1 MKSIVLL
8 YDERETET
16 VEEEILPIL
25 KENLKLKLPFQTE
38 LTVELGREDFL
49 LTYLGDDQLRE
60 FFPLAISENWTVG
73 LLPHPRMAQAKAG
86 FGIEGRLS
94 VTVEDMLEASEG
106 KFIDILMANG
116 RPVFNTLVIGESLS
130 LLSGSVKEGFW
141 SRSMSQLS
149 SFFRLFKR
157 LESSLFTF
165 EFPEKNPINTA
176 CLGMVVV
183 QHGQSSRLSRMVLED
198 AFIND
203 GRMHLIALAPRSVT
217 GLIWFGFYS
226 IFRSGSR
233 RLPPFAAH
241 IKTGHLRVKSDN
253 SINFTCDGLL
263 MSAKE
268 IELEVVPEAIR
279 LVPGRYLKMEPTPKK
294 EDVFKVEVLPR
305 GESRDALV
313 NRPLPFIHHASKE
326 EFKDLFST
334 LRQNSRA
341 SSSYL
346 VLMLLSTCIA
356 TLGLFGNSSPVI
368 IGAMILAPLMAPIIS
383 MSMGVLRQDKRLMWD
398 SSKAI
403 GLGLVLAYL
412 CAVFIT
418 WLTPLSIPNEEILAR
433 VRPNLLDLG
442 VAVAS
447 GVAGAYAH
455 AKEEVAKTLAGVAI
469 AVALVPPLAVSGI
482 GLGWADWNIFSGAL
496 LLLTTNLAG
505 ILLSAAFTFL
515 LLGFSPFRLAT
526 KGLVYS
532 LLVVVLISLPLFF
545 GFIDMVREKDVISKL
560 NGHSVNGVVLRDIS
574 VRQVKPLR
582 LAVKLVSEHSL
593 SSAQIQAVKSEIE
606 SMVGEEVELEVMLG
620 FKVF

>member
-1 MKSIVLL
+1 M
-8 YDERETET
+8 
-16 VEEEILPIL
+16 
-25 KENLKLKLPFQTE
+25 
-38 LTVELGREDFL
+38 
-49 LTYLGDDQLRE
+49 
-60 FFPLAISENWTVG
+60 VG

-86 FGIEGRLS
+86 LGVEGRLS
-94 VTVEDMLEASEG
+94 ATLEDMLEAEEARP
-106 KFIDILMANG
+106 IDVLLANG

-130 LLSGSVKEGFW
+130 LMSGAVKDGFW
-141 SRSMSQLS
+141 ARSVSKLS
-149 SFFRLFKR
+149 AFFRLFRR
-157 LESSLFTF
+157 LESSLFTL
-165 EFPEKNPINTA
+165 EFPEKSPINTA

-217 GLIWFGFYS
+217 GLIWFGCYS
-226 IFRSGSR
+226 IFRSSSR

-241 IKTGHLRVKSDN
+241 IKTDKIHIKSDDA
-253 SINFTCDGLL
+253 INFTCDGVL
-263 MSAKE
+263 MSARE
-268 IELEVVPEAIR
+268 IDLEVVSQAIR
-279 LVPGRYLKMEPTPKK
+279 LIPGRYLKMEAKPVKQ
-294 EDVFKVEVLPR
+294 DVFKVEVLPR

-326 EFKDLFST
+326 EFKELFST
-334 LRQNSRA
+334 LRLNAQA
-341 SSSYL
+341 SGSYL
-346 VLMLLSTCIA
+346 VLMILSTCIA

-368 IGAMILAPLMAPIIS
+368 IGAMILAPLMSPIIS
-383 MSMGVLRQDKRLMWD
+383 MSMGVLRQDRQLMWD
-398 SSKAI
+398 SSAAI
-403 GLGLVLAYL
+403 GLGLILAYL

-418 WLTPLSIPNEEILAR
+418 WLTPLSIPNDEILAR

-482 GLGWADWNIFSGAL
+482 GLGWADWGIFSGAL
-496 LLLTTNLAG
+496 LLLMTNLAG
-505 ILLSAAFTFL
+505 ILLAAAFTFL

-560 NGHSVNGVVLRDIS
+560 NGHRIEEAVLRDIR

-582 LAVKLVSEHSL
+582 LAVKIVSDYNL
-593 SSAQIQAVKSEIE
+593 SSEQIQEVKKEIE
-606 SMVGEEVELEVMLG
+606 SLVGEEVELEVTFGL
-620 FKVF
+620 KVL

>member
-1 MKSIVLL
+1 MQSIILL
-8 YDERETET
+8 YDEREIAA
-16 VEEEILPIL
+16 VEAEILPVL
-25 KENLKLKLPFQTE
+25 NENLKLKLPFNNG
-38 LTVELGREDFL
+38 LAVELGRDDFV

-60 FFPLAISENWTVG
+60 FIPLAIKENWKIG
-73 LLPHPRMAQAKAG
+73 LLPHPRMSQAKAG
-86 FGIEGRLS
+86 LGVEGRLS
-94 VTVEDMLEASEG
+94 VTLEDMLEAEEA
-106 KFIDILMANG
+106 KPIDILMVNG
-116 RPVFNTLVIGESLS
+116 RPVFNILVVGESLS

-141 SRSMSQLS
+141 ARSVSKIS
-149 SFFRLFKR
+149 NFIRLFRR
-157 LESSLFTF
+157 LESTLFTL
-165 EFPEKNPINTA
+165 EFPGKSPINTA

-217 GLIWFGFYS
+217 GLMWFGFYS
-226 IFRSGSR
+226 IFRSSSR

-241 IKTGHLRVKSDN
+241 IKTTKIQIESDGA
-253 SINFTCDGLL
+253 INFTCDGVL
-263 MSAKE
+263 MSAKR
-268 IELEVVPEAIR
+268 IDLEVVPEAIR
-279 LVPGRYLKMEPTPKK
+279 LIPGRYLKMESKPTKQ
-294 EDVFKVEVLPR
+294 DVFKVEVLPR
-305 GESRDALV
+305 GESREALV

-326 EFKDLFST
+326 EFKELFSA
-334 LRQNSRA
+334 LRINAKA

-346 VLMLLSTCIA
+346 VLMILSTCIA

-368 IGAMILAPLMAPIIS
+368 IGAMILAPLMSPIIS
-383 MSMGVLRQDKRLMWD
+383 MSMGVLRQDRQLMWT
-398 SSKAI
+398 SATAI

-412 CAVFIT
+412 CAVLIT
-418 WLTPLSIPNEEILAR
+418 WLTPVNIPNDEILAR

-482 GLGWADWNIFSGAL
+482 GLGWADWGIFWGAL
-496 LLLTTNLAG
+496 LLLMTNLAG
-505 ILLSAAFTFL
+505 ILLAAALTFL

-532 LLVVVLISLPLFF
+532 LLVVALISLPLFF

-560 NGHSVNGVVLRDIS
+560 NGHRVEDAVLRDIS

-582 LAVKLVSEHSL
+582 LAVKIVSDYNL
-593 SSAQIQAVKSEIE
+593 SSAQIQEVKREIE
-606 SMVGEEVELEVMLG
+606 SLVGEEVELEVTLG
-620 FKVF
+620 LKVL

>member
-1 MKSIVLL
+1 MRSIILL
-8 YDERETET
+8 YDEREIAA
-16 VEEEILPIL
+16 VEAEILPGL
-25 KENLKLKLPFQTE
+25 NENLTLKLPFNNGLLVQ
-38 LTVELGREDFL
+38 LGREDFV

-60 FFPLAISENWTVG
+60 FIPLAIKENLKIG
-73 LLPHPRMAQAKAG
+73 LLPHPRMSQVKAG
-86 FGIEGRLS
+86 LGVEGRLA
-94 VTVEDMLEASEG
+94 VTLEDMLEAEEA
-106 KFIDILMANG
+106 KPIDILLVNG
-116 RPVFNTLVIGESLS
+116 RPVFNILVIGESLS
-130 LLSGSVKEGFW
+130 LLSGSVKEGIWARAISKISNFI
-141 SRSMSQLS
+141 
-149 SFFRLFKR
+149 RLFRR
-157 LESSLFTF
+157 LESTLFTL
-165 EFPEKNPINTA
+165 EFPERSPIKTA

-226 IFRSGSR
+226 IFRSSSR
-233 RLPPFAAH
+233 SLPPFAAH
-241 IKTGHLRVKSDN
+241 IKTTKIQIESDGAI
-253 SINFTCDGLL
+253 SFTCDGVL
-263 MSAKE
+263 MSAKKVD
-268 IELEVVPEAIR
+268 LEVVPEAIR
-279 LVPGRYLKMEPTPKK
+279 LIPGRYLKMESKPTKQ
-294 EDVFKVEVLPR
+294 DIFKVEVLPR
-305 GESRDALV
+305 GELREALV

-326 EFKDLFST
+326 EFKELFSA
-334 LRQNSRA
+334 LRINAKA

-368 IGAMILAPLMAPIIS
+368 IGAMILAPLMSPIIS
-383 MSMGVLRQDKRLMWD
+383 MSMGVLRQDRQLMWD
-398 SSKAI
+398 SATAI
-403 GLGLVLAYL
+403 GMGLVLAYL
-412 CAVFIT
+412 CAVLIT
-418 WLTPLSIPNEEILAR
+418 WLTPVTIPNDEILAR

-482 GLGWADWNIFSGAL
+482 GLGWADWGIFWGAL

-505 ILLSAAFTFL
+505 ILLAAALTFL

-532 LLVVVLISLPLFF
+532 LLVVVMISLPLFF
-545 GFIDMVREKDVISKL
+545 AFIDMVREKDVISKL
-560 NGHSVNGVVLRDIS
+560 NGHRVEDAVLRDIS

-582 LAVKLVSEHSL
+582 LAVKIVSDYSL
-593 SSAQIQAVKSEIE
+593 SSAQIQEVKREIE
-606 SMVGEEVELEVMLG
+606 SLVGEEVELEVTLG
-620 FKVF
+620 LKVL

>member
-8 YDERETET
+8 YDEREVAV
-16 VEEEILPIL
+16 VEAEILPAL
-25 KENLKLKLPFQTE
+25 RENLKLKLPFNND
-38 LTVELGREDFL
+38 LTVQLGNEDFVV
-49 LTYLGDDQLRE
+49 TFLGDDQLRE
-60 FFPLAISENWTVG
+60 LIPLAIKENWMVG

-86 FGIEGRLS
+86 LGVEGRLS
-94 VTVEDMLEASEG
+94 ATLEDMLEAEEARP
-106 KFIDILMANG
+106 IDVLLANG

-130 LLSGSVKEGFW
+130 LMSGAVKDGFW
-141 SRSMSQLS
+141 ARSVSKLS
-149 SFFRLFKR
+149 AFFRLFRR
-157 LESSLFTF
+157 LESSLFTL
-165 EFPEKNPINTA
+165 EFPEKSPINTA

-226 IFRSGSR
+226 IFRSSSR

-241 IKTGHLRVKSDN
+241 IKTDKIHIKSDDA
-253 SINFTCDGLL
+253 INFTCDGVL
-263 MSAKE
+263 MSARE
-268 IELEVVPEAIR
+268 IDLEVVSQAIR
-279 LVPGRYLKMEPTPKK
+279 LIPGRYLKMEAKPVKQ
-294 EDVFKVEVLPR
+294 DVFKVEVLPR

-326 EFKDLFST
+326 EFKELFST
-334 LRQNSRA
+334 LRLNAQA
-341 SSSYL
+341 SGSYL
-346 VLMLLSTCIA
+346 VLMILSTCIA

-368 IGAMILAPLMAPIIS
+368 IGAMILAPLMSPIIS
-383 MSMGVLRQDKRLMWD
+383 MSMGVLRQDRQLMWD
-398 SSKAI
+398 SSAAI
-403 GLGLVLAYL
+403 GLGLILAYL

-418 WLTPLSIPNEEILAR
+418 WLTPLSIPNDEILAR

-482 GLGWADWNIFSGAL
+482 GLGWADWGIFSGAL
-496 LLLTTNLAG
+496 LLLMTNLAG
-505 ILLSAAFTFL
+505 ILLAAAFTFL

-560 NGHSVNGVVLRDIS
+560 NGHRIEEAVLRDIR

-582 LAVKLVSEHSL
+582 LAVKIVSDYSL
-593 SSAQIQAVKSEIE
+593 SSEQIQEVKKEIE
-606 SMVGEEVELEVMLG
+606 ALVGEEVELEVTFGL
-620 FKVF
+620 KVL